1 MLHFKKVSCLII
13 ETLALRLSRSPSPI
27 SMKSTNRGKDAQTNL
42 SFAKSIFVR
51 EEEEIKE
58 AGDPLKF
65 VVQNMKEAEAENKF

>member
-1 MLHFKKVSCLII
+1 
-13 ETLALRLSRSPSPI
+13 
-27 SMKSTNRGKDAQTNL
+27 MKSTNRGKDAQTNL